1 MSYVNI
7 QDRKLPS
14 ALRYIGE
21 LVTFR
26 HLCWN
31 LVASDLRSRFRR
43 SRLGILWAI
52 LQPLSFSLLV
62 AAVWGSV
69 FEVTDYWQFAIYVF
83 SGMIVW
89 EFVGTVVN
97 VSQDALTNA
106 EGYLRQ
112 TRIPLLIF
120 QIRTP
125 LSALIVFFCGAL
137 GLAIFL
143 AAFQRL
149 PPVGPHLALIPA
161 FVGVLLVL
169 GIPVAIFMSVIG
181 TQFRDVKHIS
191 GVLMQ
196 GLFMIS
202 PVMLDRHVLNR
213 PELEFMAV
221 ANPVVPLLD
230 LFRDP
235 VLNSK
240 MWDQQDLLVLSIWAA
255 ALWILALIASM
266 RVGRK
271 IVFAL

>member
-1 MSYVNI
+1 M
-7 QDRKLPS
+7 PS
-14 ALRYIGE
+14 ALRYVGD
-21 LVTFR
+21 LFTFR

-52 LQPLSFSLLV
+52 VQPLAFSLLI

-69 FEVTDYWQFAIYVF
+69 FQITDYWQFAIYVF

-89 EFVGTVVN
+89 EFVSTVVT

-112 TRIPLLIF
+112 TRIPLFIF
-120 QIRTP
+120 QIRNP
-125 LSALIVFFCGAL
+125 LSALIVFFCGVL

-149 PPVGPHLALIPA
+149 PSVGLHLALIPA
-161 FVGVLLVL
+161 FVGVLLLLAV
-169 GIPVAIFMSVIG
+169 PVAILMSVIG

-191 GVLMQ
+191 GILMQ

-202 PVMLDRHVLNR
+202 PVMLDRQVLNR
-213 PELEFMAV
+213 PELEFLAV

-240 MWDQQDLLVLSIWAA
+240 MWEQHDLFVLSIWAA
-255 ALWILALIASM
+255 ALWILAVVASM
-266 RVGRK
+266 RAGRK